1 MKKLE
6 CCLLEGPK
14 TNWISKCLQL
24 RKFEVS
30 LEGAAGLARGGCNR
44 TLHFTR
50 VNKLTGGCTFIYS
63 VCNSFH

>member
-1 MKKLE
+1 MKKAL

-30 LEGAAGLARGGCNR
+30 LEGAGGSVVGVWGVCRGG
-44 TLHFTR
+44 
-50 VNKLTGGCTFIYS
+50 GGGGGLSNFILL
-63 VCNSFH
+63 V

>member
-1 MKKLE
+1 MKKAV

-30 LEGAAGLARGGCNR
+30 LEGAGGSAAGVCGG
-44 TLHFTR
+44 
-50 VNKLTGGCTFIYS
+50 GGGGEGTI
-63 VCNSFH
+63 

>member
-1 MKKLE
+1 MKKAV

-30 LEGAAGLARGGCNR
+30 LEGAGGSAVGVCGGGGGGGGPSNC
-44 TLHFTR
+44 TLL
-50 VNKLTGGCTFIYS
+50 V
-63 VCNSFH
+63 

>member
-1 MKKLE
+1 MKKAV

-30 LEGAAGLARGGCNR
+30 LEGAGGSAVGVWGGGVCGGGGGGGGPSNC
-44 TLHFTR
+44 TLL
-50 VNKLTGGCTFIYS
+50 V
-63 VCNSFH
+63 